1 MSDGKSTPELSMDEI
16 LASIRR
22 ILAEDQHAVMPPPA
36 RSRVAGAEDILDLTE
51 ALNDDGSTRHIGPL
65 AVPSSEPAA
74 PIASDG
80 RVEPAAP
87 RREGVQEPPAP
98 LLSDGASEA
107 ITASFARLAALPS
120 GDGGDAQLEELV
132 RQVLRPLLQAWLD
145 ANLPPLVERLVQAE
159 IARVVGSRPLA
170 P

>member
-1 MSDGKSTPELSMDEI
+1 MSDGKSTPEPSMDEI

-22 ILAEDQHAVMPPPA
+22 ILAEDQHAVMPPPT
-36 RSRVAGAEDILDLTE
+36 RSRVAAMDDILDLTE
-51 ALNDDGSTRHIGPL
+51 ALNDDGSTRHIAPRAL
-65 AVPSSEPAA
+65 PPPEPT
-74 PIASDG
+74 ASDG

-87 RREGVQEPPAP
+87 RREEVEEPPP

-107 ITASFARLAALPS
+107 ITASFARLSVLPS

-132 RQVLRPLLQAWLD
+132 RQTLRPLLQAWLD